1 MTNDSVKLFATLQTE
16 MRACRLCME
25 AGYEAYPDAVTQG
38 KADAKIMT
46 VGQAPGV
53 TEIDAKRPFNAG
65 SGKRLF
71 EWLGAAGIEE
81 DWFRS
86 TQYMTSVTKC
96 FPGKAKN
103 GGGDRVPSKVEQEFC
118 RPFFERELAIIKPSL
133 IIPIG
138 KLAISQFFPKKLKL
152 TEVIGTEARFDNAWV
167 VPLPHS
173 SGASRWHQIE
183 SNRILIEKAIGLIR
197 AHYQSLFVKD
207 F

>member
-1 MTNDSVKLFATLQTE
+1 M
-16 MRACRLCME
+16 
-25 AGYEAYPDAVTQG
+25 
-38 KADAKIMT
+38 
-46 VGQAPGV
+46 
-53 TEIDAKRPFNAG
+53 
-65 SGKRLF
+65 
-71 EWLGAAGIEE
+71 
-81 DWFRS
+81 
-86 TQYMTSVTKC
+86 
-96 FPGKAKN
+96 
-103 GGGDRVPSKVEQEFC
+103 EQEFC

>member
-1 MTNDSVKLFATLQTE
+1 MTNNRVKLFATLQTE